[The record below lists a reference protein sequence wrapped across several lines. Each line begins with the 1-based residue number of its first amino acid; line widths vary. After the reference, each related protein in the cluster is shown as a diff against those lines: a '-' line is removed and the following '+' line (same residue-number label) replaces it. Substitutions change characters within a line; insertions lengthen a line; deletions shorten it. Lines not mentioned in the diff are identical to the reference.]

1 VGASPAGS
9 RTTGP
14 LPLTGYIVAAAG
26 DDPEADLSIAVT
38 DGPDPVEAG
47 TALVYTIDIHNAGP
61 DGASRLKMSDTLPLG
76 TTYIEAFKD
85 GMAIIVNKKNKLTN
99 LKLQQVSV
107 GPQLGGETYSEM
119 IIFRDDPALGR
130 LMNNS
135 FEFGATASA
144 TLLKAGAA
152 ADARFDEN
160 GTLCYILPKGGLMA
174 GADLHGQKFQFYSNN
189 GDINPKTWDK
199 NNSTN
204 IDNSNT
210 NSSNS
215 DTTIKQ
221 SDTTVHSD
229 GTVDKDAEHKALEVA
244 TKAED
249 VKESEV
255 GPAKHRE

>member
-1 VGASPAGS
+1 MRSAILPLFTVAAMALVGCENTGPNAPAAKTELEPRADASLQQFLSHDPGLQNLIDNSAGYVIFPDVGKGAVGVGGASG
-9 RTTGP
+9 
-14 LPLTGYIVAAAG
+14 
-26 DDPEADLSIAVT
+26 
-38 DGPDPVEAG
+38 
-47 TALVYTIDIHNAGP
+47 
-61 DGASRLKMSDTLPLG
+61 LG
-76 TTYIEAFKD
+76 TVYQRGKAVGT
-85 GMAIIVNKKNKLTN
+85 V
-99 LKLQQVSV
+99 KLQQVSV

-160 GTLCYILPKGGLMA
+160 GTLCYILPKGGVMA

-229 GTVDKDAEHKALEVA
+229 GTVDKDTTIQRNSK
-244 TKAED
+244 
-249 VKESEV
+249 
-255 GPAKHRE
+255 